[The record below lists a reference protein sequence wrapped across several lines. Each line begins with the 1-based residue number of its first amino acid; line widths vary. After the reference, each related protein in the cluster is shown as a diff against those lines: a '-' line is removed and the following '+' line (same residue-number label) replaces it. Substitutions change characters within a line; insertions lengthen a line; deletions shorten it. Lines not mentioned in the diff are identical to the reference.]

1 MKSEIRRMHR
11 IMKKLEGDKMD
22 KKIRICIEGEKE
34 YKEALQIIREDSK
47 ATLETVRQLNE
58 CLDKLV
64 ELRNQLFA

>member
-1 MKSEIRRMHR
+1 
-11 IMKKLEGDKMD
+11 MD
-22 KKIRICIEGEKE
+22 KKIRIYIEGEKE

-47 ATLETVRQLNE
+47 ATLEIVKQLNE